1 MQRIGLLLNVRPEKL
16 EEYRRLHNPIPADL
30 AAELKAAGISNYS
43 LWLRPDGVEFGY
55 LECEDWEAS
64 CEYLQDAPAHVKWQE
79 QMREFLLSPV
89 DESQGGQPV
98 ELLEMAFLLP

>member
-16 EEYRRLHNPIPADL
+16 EEYRQLHKPIPADL

-55 LECEDWEAS
+55 LECEDWEAA
-64 CEYLQDAPAHVKWQE
+64 CEYLKDAPAHVRWQE
-79 QMREFLLSPV
+79 QMREYLL